1 MAAEGDGV
9 VWHRPQRLWPV
20 PPPSTPIRLASP
32 PQAPVDNGNG
42 LLQVLLPMIGT
53 LSVVAFAFVVKSR
66 IYLIVSG
73 FIVVAMVGGSLLTRV
88 SQTRRSRRQR
98 ARERAAYRRHLED
111 VRHRA
116 ESAAR
121 VQRAG
126 LNGLHPSVTEL
137 PDLVAS
143 GGACWERRPR
153 DPDFAT
159 VRLGSGHVAAAAPV
173 LMDVEDSP
181 LATPDP
187 VLADA
192 AAAMVDEFRTLP
204 RAPVTIPLAE
214 LGVVAIVGDRQRAR
228 DLAGAW
234 LASLAA
240 LHAPG
245 DLRML
250 GIVPAD
256 SEAGWEWAKW
266 LPHLRD
272 PLGGDGFGR
281 ASRTLV
287 TDPRRFSEN
296 VEGLLGPRLEQAARA
311 EESMSLTKTLAV
323 EHAVVLVDGYTPNGP
338 LGSIRSLDS
347 MLREAVRLKT
357 SVIVLVDSDVDVPS
371 VCGARVDLM
380 PDGSCTYRETS
391 QGGRIDLGVT
401 PEAVDR
407 EAAER
412 VARFLAPLQLT
423 GEDAHADLV
432 DTLRLSDLLGLEHA
446 GEHDPAAAWLRL
458 SDLAAAVPD
467 PPSVDPEGP
476 DERPVRPSAESLLAA
491 PIGVAAD
498 GETVILDLKE
508 SAAGGMGPHGILVGA
523 TGSGKSELLRTLTV
537 SLAGSHDPELLSF
550 VLVDFKGGAAFA
562 GLEQLPHVAGVITNL
577 AHDLA
582 LVDRVRAALTGEL
595 ERRQEMLRD
604 AGNFDSIRAYHAEAA
619 AGADLPP
626 LPYLVVIVDEFGEL
640 LAARPEFL
648 DTFIAIGR
656 LGRSLGVHLMLAT
669 QRLDEGRIRGLEP
682 HLRYR
687 ACLRTFS
694 AAESQTVLGSSAAF
708 ELPPLPGLG
717 YLKVDS
723 GMQRFKAALV
733 STAYRPPAEQ
743 TFRRAVAAEL
753 VRPFRLATPAQRQV
767 DTADP
772 RSGDV
777 DSRRTDLSVLVDGM
791 ESPAGDRR
799 AHQVWLPP
807 LPATLT
813 LGDLMAALPHPPRRL
828 ELPVGLLDLPERQS
842 QQPMTLDLTG
852 SGGNAVVVGAPRTG
866 KSTVLSSLVVALAS
880 LHTTAEAQ
888 VYVMDLA
895 GGALNPL
902 SELPHVGAV
911 VGRHEPDMIGRLL
924 RELRALIEERAAL
937 ARKHRASTL
946 EQLRERVADS
956 EGRHELPDT
965 FLVIDGI
972 GLLRANHPDFEQ
984 EVGEIAA
991 TGLQFGVHVVVAAGR
1006 WLDIRPALLD
1016 ALGTRLELR
1025 LNDPIDSM
1033 AGKAKSTAL
1042 PDLPGRGL
1050 TRGGVQFQA
1059 ALPSLALSAA
1069 LGSPDSELRRAAK
1082 LIIDQEGPGR
1092 APRILP
1098 LPEKVAPRDIAALT
1112 SVSGGDVSE
1121 VGDDIGFLLGVQEF
1135 RTSPVRLDLLAPG
1148 SHLLVYG
1155 DGQSGRT
1162 TVLRRAT
1169 ETLLRAG
1176 PERVNVHIVDL
1187 ARGLLELAE
1196 RPGVED
1202 YAFTTDQAAQLA
1214 VTLAKRLEERQPPS
1228 DLSFERLRAGD
1239 WWSGPQHVLVVDD
1252 YDLLLGPAGSPLT
1265 PLLDA
1270 IGQARDIGL
1279 HVLLARRASGS
1290 QRTAFEPF
1298 GQRLREVGAT
1308 GLVMSG
1314 PTNEG
1319 PLVADVAAHPQPP
1332 GRGFLVRPRERT
1344 ALVQCCVDDAADE
1357 DPSYPASA
1365 AAGLERTS

>member
-1 MAAEGDGV
+1 MATEGDGV

-20 PPPSTPIRLASP
+20 PPPTTPIRLASP
-32 PQAPVDNGNG
+32 PQAPMDNGNG

-53 LSVVAFAFVVKSR
+53 LSVVAFAFVVRSK
-66 IYLIVSG
+66 IYLVVSG
-73 FIVVAMVGGSLLTRV
+73 FMVVAMVGGSLLTRV
-88 SQTRRSRRQR
+88 SQNRRSRRQR
-98 ARERAAYRRHLED
+98 VRERAAYRRHLDD
-111 VRHRA
+111 VRRRA
-116 ESAAR
+116 AAAAE

-126 LNGLHPSVTEL
+126 LTGLHPTVTEL
-137 PDLVAS
+137 PDLLAS
-143 GGACWERRPR
+143 GGACWERRPD

-159 VRLGSGHVAAAAPV
+159 VRLGNGHVAAAAPV
-173 LMDVEDSP
+173 QLDVEDSP

-187 VLADA
+187 ALADA
-192 AAAMVDEFRTLP
+192 AASLVEQFRTLP
-204 RAPVTIPLAE
+204 DAPVTIPLAD

-234 LASLAA
+234 VSTLAA

-256 SEAGWEWAKW
+256 SEASWEWAKW

-287 TDPRRFSEN
+287 TDVTRFAEN
-296 VEGLLGPRLEQAARA
+296 VDGLLAPRLEQAARA
-311 EESMSLTKTLAV
+311 EQSMSLTKTLAV
-323 EHAVVLVDGYTPNGP
+323 EHAVVVVDGYTPNGP
-338 LGSIRSLDS
+338 LGTVRSLDT
-347 MLREAVRLKT
+347 MLREAARLKT
-357 SVIVLVDSDVDVPS
+357 SVIVLVDSDADVPS
-371 VCGARVDLM
+371 VCGARVDLT
-380 PDGSCTYRETS
+380 PDGHCTYREMA
-391 QGGRIDLGVT
+391 QGGRIDLAVT
-401 PEAVDR
+401 PERLDR
-407 EAAER
+407 DAAER
-412 VARFLAPLQLT
+412 VSRFLAPLQLT
-423 GEDAHADLV
+423 GEDAHADLI

-446 GEHDPAAAWLRL
+446 GEHDPPTAWLRL
-458 SDLAAAVPD
+458 ADLATPPTDWTPEAVDDDAPA
-467 PPSVDPEGP
+467 
-476 DERPVRPSAESLLAA
+476 RPSPAALLTA

-498 GETVILDLKE
+498 GSTVVLDLKE

-595 ERRQEMLRD
+595 ERRQEILRD
-604 AGNFDSIRAYHAEAA
+604 AGNFDSIRAYHQQAA

-694 AAESQTVLGSSAAF
+694 AAESQTVIGSSAAF

-717 YLKVDS
+717 YLRVDS
-723 GMQRFKAALV
+723 TMQRFKAALV

-753 VRPFRLATPAQRQV
+753 VRPFRLASPPLRAAEAAATMPGE
-767 DTADP
+767 DT
-772 RSGDV
+772 
-777 DSRRTDLSVLVDGM
+777 RRTDLSVLVGGM
-791 ESPAGDRR
+791 ESYAGDRR

-807 LPATLT
+807 LPTVLT
-813 LGDLMAALPHPPRRL
+813 LGDLMAALPEPPRRL
-828 ELPVGLLDLPERQS
+828 ELPVGLLDLPERQA
-842 QQPMTLDLTG
+842 QRPLLLDLTG

-866 KSTVLSSLVVALAS
+866 KSTVLATMVIALAS
-880 LHTTAEAQ
+880 LHPTAEAQ
-888 VYVMDLA
+888 VYVLDLA

-937 ARKHRASTL
+937 ARRHRAGTL
-946 EQLRERVADS
+946 ELLRERVGAGS
-956 EGRHELPDT
+956 GRHDLPDT

-972 GLLRANHPDFEQ
+972 GLLRANHPELEQ

-991 TGLQFGVHVVVAAGR
+991 TGLQFGVHVIVAAGR
-1006 WLDIRPALLD
+1006 WLDIRPSLLD
-1016 ALGTRLELR
+1016 ALGTRVELR

-1033 AGKAKSTAL
+1033 AGKAKSIAL

-1050 TRGGVQFQA
+1050 TRAGVQFQA
-1059 ALPSLALSAA
+1059 ALPSLARSAD
-1069 LGSPDSELRRAAK
+1069 LGSPDSELRRVAK
-1082 LIIDQEGPGR
+1082 LITDQEGANR

-1098 LPEKVAPRDIAALT
+1098 LPDKVAPRDIAALT
-1112 SVSGGDVSE
+1112 SVSGGEVSE
-1121 VGDDIGFLLGVQEF
+1121 VGDDAGFLLGVQEF

-1148 SHLLVYG
+1148 SHLLIFG

-1169 ETLLRAG
+1169 EALLRAG
-1176 PERVNVHIVDL
+1176 TESVSVHVVDL
-1187 ARGLLELAE
+1187 GRGLLQLAE
-1196 RPGVED
+1196 RPGVDD
-1202 YAFTTDQAAQLA
+1202 YAFTVDQAAQLA
-1214 VTLAKRLEERQPPS
+1214 MTLAKQLEERQPPS

-1252 YDLLLGPAGSPLT
+1252 YDLLLSPAGSPLT

-1332 GRGFLVRPRERT
+1332 GRGFLVRARERT
-1344 ALVQCCVDDAADE
+1344 ALVQCCIDEAADGT
-1357 DPSYPASA
+1357 SYPAGPDA
-1365 AAGLERTS
+1365 IAVTA

>member
-1 MAAEGDGV
+1 MTAESDGV
-9 VWHRPQRLWPV
+9 VWHRPQRMWPV
-20 PPPSTPIRLASP
+20 TPPSTPIRLASP
-32 PQAPVDNGNG
+32 PQAQGDDGNG

-53 LSVVAFAFVVKSR
+53 LSVVAFAFVVKSK

-73 FIVVAMVGGSLLTRV
+73 FMVVAMIGGSLLTRV
-88 SQTRRSRRQR
+88 SQSRRTRRQR
-98 ARERAAYRRHLED
+98 IRERAAYRRHLED

-116 ESAAR
+116 QSAAT

-126 LNGLHPSVTEL
+126 LTGLHPTVAQL
-137 PDLVAS
+137 PDLVAT
-143 GGACWERRPR
+143 GGACWERRPH

-159 VRLGSGHVAAAAPV
+159 VRLGAGHVLATAPV
-173 LMDVEDSP
+173 EMDVESSP
-181 LATPDP
+181 LATPDR

-192 AAAMVDEFRTLP
+192 AAELVAEFRTLP
-204 RAPVTIPLAE
+204 AAPVTIPLAE
-214 LGVVAIVGDRQRAR
+214 LGVIAIVGDRHRAR

-250 GIVPAD
+250 GIVPPD
-256 SEAGWEWAKW
+256 GEAEWEWAKW

-287 TDPRRFSEN
+287 TDPARFSEN
-296 VEGLLGPRLEQAARA
+296 VDGLLGPRLEQAARA
-311 EESMSLTKTLAV
+311 AESMSMSTTLAV

-338 LGSIRSLDS
+338 LGTSRALDS

-357 SVIVLVDSDVDVPS
+357 SVVVLVDSADDVPS
-371 VCGARVDLM
+371 VCGAQVDLL
-380 PDGSCTYRETS
+380 PDGSCTYRETAR
-391 QGGRIDLGVT
+391 GARIDLGVT
-401 PEAVDR
+401 PEAIDR
-407 EAAER
+407 AAAER
-412 VARFLAPLQLT
+412 MARFLAPLQLT

-432 DTLRLSDLLGLEHA
+432 DTVRLADLLGLEHA
-446 GEHDPAAAWLRL
+446 GEHNPAAAWLRL
-458 SDLAAAVPD
+458 PDLAATPD
-467 PPSVDPEGP
+467 DSSDSEPAIHD
-476 DERPVRPSAESLLAA
+476 DRPARPSADSLLAA
-491 PIGVAAD
+491 PIGVAAN
-498 GETVILDLKE
+498 GETVVLDLKE

-537 SLAGSHDPELLSF
+537 SLAGSHDPDLLSF

-595 ERRQEMLRD
+595 ERRQEMLRA

-619 AGADLPP
+619 AGADLPA

-767 DTADP
+767 DATAD
-772 RSGDV
+772 DV
-777 DSRRTDLSVLVDGM
+777 DSRRTDLSVLVAGM
-791 ESPAGDRR
+791 QTVAADRR

-807 LPATLT
+807 LPTMLT
-813 LGDLMAALPHPPRRL
+813 LGDLLEAMPAPPRRL
-828 ELPVGLLDLPERQS
+828 ELPIGLLDLPERQA

-866 KSTVLSSLVVALAS
+866 KSTVLSTLVVALAT
-880 LHTTAEAQ
+880 LHSAEEAQ

-902 SELPHVGAV
+902 GDLPHVGAV
-911 VGRHEPDMIGRLL
+911 VGRHEPDMMGRLL
-924 RELRALIEERAAL
+924 RELHALIEERAAL
-937 ARKHRASTL
+937 ARRHRASTL
-946 EQLRERVADS
+946 EQLRDRVADAD
-956 EGRHELPDT
+956 GHHGLPDT
-965 FLVIDGI
+965 FLVIDGV
-972 GLLRANHPDFEQ
+972 GLLRANHPELEQ

-991 TGLQFGVHVVVAAGR
+991 TGLQFGVHVIVAAGR

-1033 AGKAKSTAL
+1033 AGKAKSAAL
-1042 PDLPGRGL
+1042 PEVAGRGL

-1059 ALPSLALSAA
+1059 ALPSIERSEA
-1069 LGSPDSELRRAAK
+1069 LGAADAELRRVAK
-1082 LIIDQEGPGR
+1082 LVTDQQGPHR
-1092 APRILP
+1092 APRISP
-1098 LPEKVAPRDIAALT
+1098 LPEKVRPRDIPALT
-1112 SVSGGDVSE
+1112 SVSGGDESPA
-1121 VGDDIGFLLGVQEF
+1121 GDDGGFLLGVQEF
-1135 RTSPVRLDLLAPG
+1135 RTSPIHLDLLAPG
-1148 SHLLVYG
+1148 AHLLVYG

-1169 ETLLRAG
+1169 EQLLGVGADQ
-1176 PERVNVHIVDL
+1176 VSVHIVDV
-1187 ARGLLELAE
+1187 ARGLLDLAE
-1196 RPGVED
+1196 HPGVAD
-1202 YAFTTDQAAQLA
+1202 YAFTVDQAAQVA
-1214 VTLAKRLEERQPPS
+1214 DTLTKQLEERRPPS

-1252 YDLLLGPAGSPLT
+1252 YDLLLGPAGSPFTALIES
-1265 PLLDA
+1265 

-1279 HVLLARRASGS
+1279 HVLLARRASGA

-1298 GQRLREVGAT
+1298 GQRLREVGVT
-1308 GLVMSG
+1308 GLVLSG

-1319 PLVADVAAHPQPP
+1319 PLVADVAARQQPP

-1344 ALVQCCVDDAADE
+1344 TLVQCCVADHADGADGADDQTMAAI
-1357 DPSYPASA
+1357 
-1365 AAGLERTS
+1365 

>member
-1 MAAEGDGV
+1 MATESDGV

-32 PQAPVDNGNG
+32 PQAPGDDGNG

-53 LSVVAFAFVVKSR
+53 LSVVAFAFVVKSK

-73 FIVVAMVGGSLLTRV
+73 FMVVAMIGGSLLTRV
-88 SQTRRSRRQR
+88 SQSRRSRRQR
-98 ARERAAYRRHLED
+98 ARERSAYRRHLED

-116 ESAAR
+116 EAAAL

-126 LNGLHPSVTEL
+126 LTGLNPAVADL
-137 PDLVAS
+137 PDLVAT
-143 GGACWERRPR
+143 GGACWERRPH

-159 VRLGSGHVAAAAPV
+159 VRLGSGHVLAAAPV
-173 LMDVEDSP
+173 EMDVEASP
-181 LATPDP
+181 MASPDP

-192 AAAMVDEFRTLP
+192 AAAMVTEFATLP
-204 RAPVTIPLAE
+204 EAPVTIPLAE

-234 LASLAA
+234 FASLAA

-250 GIVPAD
+250 GFLPAD
-256 SEAGWEWAKW
+256 GESEWEWAKW

-287 TDPRRFSEN
+287 TDPARFSEN
-296 VEGLLGPRLEQAARA
+296 VDDLLGPRLEQAARA
-311 EESMSLTKTLAV
+311 AESMSMSSALAV
-323 EHAVVLVDGYTPNGP
+323 EHAIVLVDGYTPNGTLGTSRP
-338 LGSIRSLDS
+338 LDAI
-347 MLREAVRLKT
+347 LREAARLKT
-357 SVIVLVDSDVDVPS
+357 SVIVLVDTPADVPS
-371 VCGARVDLM
+371 VCGAQVDLM
-380 PDGSCTYRETS
+380 PDGSCTYRETTR
-391 QGGRIDLGVT
+391 GGRIDLGVT
-401 PEAVDR
+401 PERVDR
-407 EAAER
+407 AAAER
-412 VARFLAPLQLT
+412 LARFLAPLQLT

-432 DTLRLSDLLGLEHA
+432 DTVRLADLLGLEHA
-446 GEHDPAAAWLRL
+446 GEHNPSAAWLRL
-458 SDLAAAVPD
+458 SDLAAGPETAAEGNLAAPD
-467 PPSVDPEGP
+467 GK
-476 DERPVRPSAESLLAA
+476 PVRPNADSLLAA

-498 GETVILDLKE
+498 GATVVLDLKE

-595 ERRQEMLRD
+595 ERRQEMLRA

-767 DTADP
+767 DA
-772 RSGDV
+772 GAAEV
-777 DSRRTDLSVLVDGM
+777 DSRRTDLSVLVAGM
-791 ESPAGDRR
+791 QSAAGHRR

-807 LPATLT
+807 LPPTLT
-813 LGDLMAALPHPPRRL
+813 LGDLLAALPEPPRRL
-828 ELPVGLLDLPERQS
+828 ELPIGLLDLPERQA
-842 QQPMTLDLTG
+842 QQPMSLDLTG

-866 KSTVLSSLVVALAS
+866 KSTVLSTLVVALAC
-880 LHTTAEAQ
+880 LHSAEEAQ

-902 SELPHVGAV
+902 GDLPHVGAV
-911 VGRHEPDMIGRLL
+911 VGRHEPDMMARLL
-924 RELRALIEERAAL
+924 RELHALIEERAAL
-937 ARKHRASTL
+937 ARRHRASTL
-946 EQLRERVADS
+946 EQLRDRVADS
-956 EGRHELPDT
+956 DGRHGLPDT
-965 FLVIDGI
+965 FLVIDGV
-972 GLLRANHPDFEQ
+972 GLLRANHPDLEQ

-1033 AGKAKSTAL
+1033 AGKAKSAAL
-1042 PDLPGRGL
+1042 PAVAGRGL

-1059 ALPSLALSAA
+1059 ALPSIELSADV
-1069 LGSPDSELRRAAK
+1069 GSADAELRRVAK
-1082 LIIDQEGPGR
+1082 LVSDQQGAHR
-1092 APRILP
+1092 APRISP
-1098 LPEKVAPRDIAALT
+1098 LPEKVRPRDIPALM
-1112 SVSGGDVSE
+1112 SVCGGDLGQ
-1121 VGDDIGFLLGVQEF
+1121 VGDDSGFLLGVQEF
-1135 RTSPVRLDLLAPG
+1135 RTSPVHLDLLAAG

-1162 TVLRRAT
+1162 TILRRAA
-1169 ETLLRAG
+1169 EQLLRAG
-1176 PERVNVHIVDL
+1176 PELVNVHIVDV
-1187 ARGLLELAE
+1187 ARGLLDLAE
-1196 RPGVED
+1196 QPGVTD
-1202 YAFTTDQAAQLA
+1202 YAFTADQAAVVA
-1214 VTLAKRLEERQPPS
+1214 ETLTKQLEERRPPS

-1239 WWSGPQHVLVVDD
+1239 WWSGPQHVLVIDD
-1252 YDLLLGPAGSPLT
+1252 YDMLLGPAGSPFT
-1265 PLLDA
+1265 PLLES

-1298 GQRLREVGAT
+1298 GQRLREVGVT
-1308 GLVMSG
+1308 GLVLSG

-1319 PLVADVAAHPQPP
+1319 PLVADVAARQQPP

-1344 ALVQCCVDDAADE
+1344 MLVQCCVADGPDDDT
-1357 DPSYPASA
+1357 
-1365 AAGLERTS
+1365 AGMTT

>member
-1 MAAEGDGV
+1 MATEGDGV

-20 PPPSTPIRLASP
+20 PPPATPIRLASP
-32 PQAPVDNGNG
+32 PQAAADNGSG
-42 LLQVLLPMIGT
+42 LLQVMLPMIGT
-53 LSVVAFAFVVKSR
+53 LSVVAFAFVVRSK
-66 IYLIVSG
+66 IYLVVSG
-73 FIVVAMVGGSLLTRV
+73 FMVVAMVGGSLLTRV
-88 SQTRRSRRQR
+88 SQNRRARRQR
-98 ARERAAYRRHLED
+98 VRERAAYRRHLDD
-111 VRHRA
+111 VRRRA
-116 ESAAR
+116 EAAAE

-126 LNGLHPSVTEL
+126 LDGLYPTVAQL
-137 PDLVAS
+137 PDLVGT
-143 GGACWERRPR
+143 GGACWERRPD

-159 VRLGSGHVAAAAPV
+159 VRLGSGHVAATAPV
-173 LMDVEDSP
+173 QLDVEASP
-181 LATPDP
+181 LETPDP

-192 AAAMVDEFRTLP
+192 AASLVEQFQTLP
-204 RAPVTIPLAE
+204 DAPVTIPLAD

-234 LASLAA
+234 VAALAA

-250 GIVPAD
+250 GIIPAE
-256 SEAGWEWAKW
+256 SVAGWEWAKW

-287 TDPRRFSEN
+287 TDATRFAEN

-311 EESMSLTKTLAV
+311 EQSMSLTKTLAV

-338 LGSIRSLDS
+338 LGTIRPLDS
-347 MLREAVRLKT
+347 MLRAAARLKT
-357 SVIVLVDSDVDVPS
+357 SVIVLVDSDADVPS
-371 VCGARVDLM
+371 VCGARVDLT
-380 PDGSCTYRETS
+380 PDGGCTYRETT
-391 QGGRIDLGVT
+391 QGGRIDLAVT
-401 PEAVDR
+401 PERLDR
-407 EAAER
+407 DAAER
-412 VARFLAPLQLT
+412 LARFLAPLQLT

-432 DTLRLSDLLGLEHA
+432 DTLRLADLLGLEHA

-458 SDLAAAVPD
+458 TDLATPAQEPAR
-467 PPSVDPEGP
+467 PET
-476 DERPVRPSAESLLAA
+476 DERDEAPTRPSPGALLTA

-498 GETVILDLKE
+498 GTTVVLDLKE

-595 ERRQEMLRD
+595 ERRQEILRE
-604 AGNFDSIRAYHAEAA
+604 AGNFDSIRAYHAQAA

-694 AAESQTVLGSSAAF
+694 AAESQTVIGSSAAF

-717 YLKVDS
+717 YLRVDS
-723 GMQRFKAALV
+723 TMQRFKAALV
-733 STAYRPPAEQ
+733 STAYRPPTEQ

-753 VRPFRLATPAQRQV
+753 VRPFRLASPPQRA
-767 DTADP
+767 DETADSLP
-772 RSGDV
+772 TEDA
-777 DSRRTDLSVLVDGM
+777 RRTDLSVLVGRM
-791 ESPAGDRR
+791 QAHAGDRR

-807 LPATLT
+807 LQAALT
-813 LGDLMAALPHPPRRL
+813 LGDLMAALPEPPRRL
-828 ELPVGLLDLPERQS
+828 ELPVGLLDLPERQA
-842 QQPMTLDLTG
+842 QQPLTLDLTG

-866 KSTVLSSLVVALAS
+866 KSTALSTMVIALAS

-924 RELRALIEERAAL
+924 RELRALIEERSAL
-937 ARKHRASTL
+937 ARRHRAGTL
-946 EQLRERVADS
+946 ELLRERVAAGD
-956 EGRHELPDT
+956 GHDLPDT

-972 GLLRANHPDFEQ
+972 GLLRANHPELEQ

-1006 WLDIRPALLD
+1006 WLDIRPSLLD

-1033 AGKAKSTAL
+1033 AGKAKSAAL
-1042 PDLPGRGL
+1042 ADLPGRGL
-1050 TRGGVQFQA
+1050 TRAGVQFQA
-1059 ALPSLALSAA
+1059 ALPSLARSAGV
-1069 LGSPDSELRRAAK
+1069 GSPDSELRRVAK
-1082 LIIDQEGPGR
+1082 LITDQEGTNR

-1098 LPEKVAPRDIAALT
+1098 LPDKVAPGDIAALT
-1112 SVSGGDVSE
+1112 SVSGGEVSE
-1121 VGDDIGFLLGVQEF
+1121 VGDDGGFLLGVQEF

-1148 SHLLVYG
+1148 SHLMIFG

-1176 PERVNVHIVDL
+1176 TERVSVHIVDL
-1187 ARGLLELAE
+1187 GRGLLELAE
-1196 RPGVED
+1196 RPGVDD
-1202 YAFTTDQAAQLA
+1202 YAFTVDQAAQLA
-1214 VTLAKRLEERQPPS
+1214 ATLSKQLEERQPPS

-1252 YDLLLGPAGSPLT
+1252 YDLLLGPAGSPLV

-1332 GRGFLVRPRERT
+1332 GRGFLVRARERT
-1344 ALVQCCVDDAADE
+1344 ALVQCCIDEADDATAY
-1357 DPSYPASA
+1357 PSSHA
-1365 AAGLERTS
+1365 AATGVTT

>member
-1 MAAEGDGV
+1 
-9 VWHRPQRLWPV
+9 
-20 PPPSTPIRLASP
+20 
-32 PQAPVDNGNG
+32 
-42 LLQVLLPMIGT
+42 
-53 LSVVAFAFVVKSR
+53 
-66 IYLIVSG
+66 
-73 FIVVAMVGGSLLTRV
+73 
-88 SQTRRSRRQR
+88 
-98 ARERAAYRRHLED
+98 
-111 VRHRA
+111 
-116 ESAAR
+116 
-121 VQRAG
+121 
-126 LNGLHPSVTEL
+126 
-137 PDLVAS
+137 
-143 GGACWERRPR
+143 
-153 DPDFAT
+153 
-159 VRLGSGHVAAAAPV
+159 
-173 LMDVEDSP
+173 
-181 LATPDP
+181 
-187 VLADA
+187 
-192 AAAMVDEFRTLP
+192 
-204 RAPVTIPLAE
+204 
-214 LGVVAIVGDRQRAR
+214 
-228 DLAGAW
+228 
-234 LASLAA
+234 
-240 LHAPG
+240 
-245 DLRML
+245 
-250 GIVPAD
+250 
-256 SEAGWEWAKW
+256 
-266 LPHLRD
+266 
-272 PLGGDGFGR
+272 
-281 ASRTLV
+281 
-287 TDPRRFSEN
+287 
-296 VEGLLGPRLEQAARA
+296 
-311 EESMSLTKTLAV
+311 
-323 EHAVVLVDGYTPNGP
+323 
-338 LGSIRSLDS
+338 

-357 SVIVLVDSDVDVPS
+357 SVIVLVDSAADVPS
-371 VCGARVDLM
+371 VCGAQVDLM
-380 PDGSCTYRETS
+380 PDGSCTYRETTR
-391 QGGRIDLGVT
+391 GGRIDLDVT
-401 PEAVDR
+401 PDRVDR

-412 VARFLAPLQLT
+412 LGRFVAPLQLT

-446 GEHDPAAAWLRL
+446 GEHDPSTAWLQL
-458 SDLAAAVPD
+458 KDLA
-467 PPSVDPEGP
+467 
-476 DERPVRPSAESLLAA
+476 RPVTEAPADAEPDGPADRRTRPSADSLLAA

-498 GETVILDLKE
+498 GETVVLDLKE

-595 ERRQEMLRD
+595 ERRQEMLRA

-626 LPYLVVIVDEFGEL
+626 LVVIVDEFGEL

-733 STAYRPPAEQ
+733 STAYRPPAEA

-767 DTADP
+767 DAGGTE
-772 RSGDV
+772 DV
-777 DSRRTDLSVLVDGM
+777 DSRRTDLSVLASGM
-791 ESPAGDRR
+791 ESYAGDRR

-807 LPATLT
+807 LPPTLT
-813 LGDLMAALPHPPRRL
+813 LGDLLAALPEPPRRL
-828 ELPVGLLDLPERQS
+828 ELPIGLLDLPERQA

-866 KSTVLSSLVVALAS
+866 KSTVLSTLVVGLAC
-880 LHTTAEAQ
+880 LHDAEDAQ

-902 SELPHVGAV
+902 ADLPHVGAV
-911 VGRHEPDMIGRLL
+911 VGRHEPDMMGRLL
-924 RELRALIEERAAL
+924 RELHALIEERAAL
-937 ARKHRASTL
+937 ARKHRASSL
-946 EQLRERVADS
+946 EQLRERVTDS
-956 EGRHELPDT
+956 EGRHGLPDT
-965 FLVIDGI
+965 FLVIDGV
-972 GLLRANHPDFEQ
+972 GLLRVNHPDLEQ

-1033 AGKAKSTAL
+1033 AGKAKSAAL
-1042 PDLPGRGL
+1042 PDVAGRGL
-1050 TRGGVQFQA
+1050 TRAGIQFQA
-1059 ALPSLALSAA
+1059 ALPSLELTAA
-1069 LGSPDSELRRAAK
+1069 LGSAEAELRRVAK
-1082 LIIDQEGPGR
+1082 LVTDQQGTRR
-1092 APRILP
+1092 APRISP
-1098 LPEKVAPRDIAALT
+1098 LPEKVRPRDIPALM
-1112 SVSGGDVSE
+1112 SVSGGEDSE
-1121 VGDDIGFLLGVQEF
+1121 VGDDSGFLLGVQEF
-1135 RTSPVRLDLLAPG
+1135 RTSPVHLDLLAPG
-1148 SHLLVYG
+1148 AHLLVYG

-1162 TVLRRAT
+1162 TALRRAT
-1169 ETLLRAG
+1169 EQLLAG
-1176 PERVNVHIVDL
+1176 GADRVSVHIVDV
-1187 ARGLLELAE
+1187 ARGLLDLAE
-1196 RPGVED
+1196 RPGVEA
-1202 YAFTTDQAAQLA
+1202 YAFTVDQAAQLA
-1214 VTLAKRLEERQPPS
+1214 ENLTKQLAERKPPS

-1239 WWSGPQHVLVVDD
+1239 WWSGPQHVLVIDD
-1252 YDLLLGPAGSPLT
+1252 YDLLLSPAGSPLT
-1265 PLLDA
+1265 PLLES

-1298 GQRLREVGAT
+1298 GQRLREIGAT
-1308 GLVMSG
+1308 GLVLSG

-1319 PLVADVAAHPQPP
+1319 PLVADVAARQQPP
-1332 GRGFLVRPRERT
+1332 GRGFLVRARERT
-1344 ALVQCCVDDAADE
+1344 TLVQCCVDDHPDDDMAV
-1357 DPSYPASA
+1357 SS
-1365 AAGLERTS
+1365 